1 MGGVY
6 QQANTGHMQALR
18 SSNGSLLQCFE
29 EALAVL
35 REQHQSVLA
44 SSKVRDG
51 EAQTRG
57 GKRRAQGLAAERLPV
72 PVPVPVPVF
81 FDFVSRLC
89 LRLFVVISVFH
100 LVFPSV
106 ALLFFAFAFAHTSWP
121 ASTSSFFRFVSTPSL
136 NPLPFTTHTV
146 PDSQAAGAMQSSH
159 FSHAGRQHQL
169 STGSTQPRPPPPPP
183 KALLQLTATSLVL
196 ASSTESAKRFA
207 RCLTT
212 FTSWTSVR

>member
-136 NPLPFTTHTV
+136 NPLPFTTPSHSLHTQSLTAKLQERC
-146 PDSQAAGAMQSSH
+146 SQAISLMQADSINFPQVAPSPVLLPLPPRLCSS
-159 FSHAGRQHQL
+159 SL
-169 STGSTQPRPPPPPP
+169 PRPSSLP
-183 KALLQLTATSLVL
+183 ALQSLRRDSPD
-196 ASSTESAKRFA
+196 A
-207 RCLTT
+207 
-212 FTSWTSVR
+212 